1 MRASETQV
9 GCTYIPD
16 NGNHI
21 IYPAALT
28 SIDRIQAAANH
39 SSRRYR
45 KFSNAE
51 KHNSRGPVI
60 SQIWVQHAPKQTP
73 ASQGLLVADKKL
85 KSLLKSTTPT
95 TYMENTNTY
104 PSCNET
110 PEVRSA
116 EYDVTP
122 FYFDSRLYIHSPN
135 EDLGG
140 VINQTVAN
148 PTQ

>member
-21 IYPAALT
+21 IYQAALT

-51 KHNSRGPVI
+51 KHNSRGLVI

-73 ASQGLLVADKKL
+73 ASQGLVVLVADNKL
-85 KSLLKSTTPT
+85 KSLLKCTTPT

-110 PEVRSA
+110 NNHRTQFHGLKIA
-116 EYDVTP
+116 VTELDTEGAKSETP
-122 FYFDSRLYIHSPN
+122 AVQGR
-135 EDLGG
+135 
-140 VINQTVAN
+140 
-148 PTQ
+148 